1 MGADSGESGPE
12 PISGIRDDLEG
23 GDMSEAERGGGRM
36 RIRLSPERRV
46 ETLNSLQSF
55 WREEFDEEMSEF
67 RAERVLDFILRSVG
81 PPLYNQAVADT
92 RGFILRKLED
102 LDGELYEP
110 QE

>member
-1 MGADSGESGPE
+1 
-12 PISGIRDDLEG
+12 
-23 GDMSEAERGGGRM
+23 
-36 RIRLSPERRV
+36 
-46 ETLNSLQSF
+46 
-55 WREEFDEEMSEF
+55 
-67 RAERVLDFILRSVG
+67 VG